1 MSNLPPPPV
10 PADADLTHFDDMPLE
25 VRRLRDSGIAG
36 VADAEVFRCGV
47 LTWCVAWY
55 QLPAG
60 SLPNDDAELCRLVG
74 LGRDLKTW
82 KRIKAG
88 ALRGWREFSDGRLY
102 HKVVAE
108 KVIEGWNRSR
118 LKKWSNECDRIRKEN
133 KARGERREDPLEFDP
148 KPDKIPF
155 DWPPDSAWNSD
166 GPSAGIPTENRR
178 NRREGNRRESMESAA
193 ADSETPTARAQAD
206 AVPAESAPTGGD
218 QQSAASEAQAV
229 EQPAQPG
236 GRPDLSAE
244 GRAFAAWQEAV
255 KRNNWN
261 DRTAYLTPQRRIR
274 LAAILRIS
282 GGLPGW
288 KAALERAEQ
297 AEFLRDAEGHQVW
310 WFKFDW
316 LLEQD
321 NFAKLM
327 EGRYA
332 ERHRPKTD
340 LRSDQ
345 GGLQHGGVSPETAGI
360 AAAFARRSVQS

>member
-47 LTWCVAWY
+47 LTWCVAWH

-155 DWPPDSAWNSD
+155 DWPPDSAWNSE
-166 GPSAGIPTENRR
+166 GSSVGIPAEKRL
-178 NRREGNRRESMESAA
+178 NRREGNRRESMGSAAA

-206 AVPAESAPTGGD
+206 AVPAESAPTGGE
-218 QQSAASEAQAV
+218 QSAASE
-229 EQPAQPG
+229 G
-236 GRPDLSAE
+236 
-244 GRAFAAWQEAV
+244 
-255 KRNNWN
+255 
-261 DRTAYLTPQRRIR
+261 QRRPPDGPQVAMSDHALVDEAYALWLPVAYELRIPDVGHLNRDRRAALRER
-274 LAAILRIS
+274 LAEI
-282 GGLPGW
+282 GGIEGW
-288 KAALERAEQ
+288 KLFLEKVRS
-297 AEFLRDAEGHQVW
+297 AEFLREPDGHP
-310 WFKFDW
+310 KFW
-316 LLEQD
+316 VGLSKLLEPEH
-321 NFAKLM
+321 FSKLL
-327 EGRYA
+327 EDRYA
-332 ERHRPKTD
+332 ERHRPTTD